1 MPTSQAINR
10 WVRWA
15 GCLVIVLGAAAL
27 GLSPWFGPA
36 VSAQVWLV
44 EPMAYAGAAAVILGL
59 AVVALSYFLP
69 RLLRPEPDSRQL
81 ARQASEAWGNLTLQY
96 FQLFYHD
103 LGRPLSRILGKER
116 ELRSLLL
123 TTESEL
129 YPQVKGLLDEIE
141 NQAPNFRLMMSNVQV
156 LVQMEAPD
164 SPIVL
169 QPVEPA
175 EVVRRIVDRYTIVA
189 DDSHKAI
196 TWWAEPAD
204 FGIVYSD
211 SSAIEHIVT
220 NLVDNSVR
228 YAANQVEISLT
239 KSSNNFYVRVW
250 DDGPGI
256 AAPLPSA
263 HLRPGLDAGNRAP
276 GGTHHLGI
284 GPLHCP
290 HPGHQVQRAA
300 DGGLGDRAGPG
311 PPHRFSAE
319 PAPGRATRRVAG
331 LP

>member
-1 MPTSQAINR
+1 MPNSQVISH

-27 GLSPWFGPA
+27 GLSPVFGPA
-36 VSAQVWLV
+36 VSPQVWLV
-44 EPMAYAGAAAVILGL
+44 EPLAYVGAAVVILGL
-59 AVVALSYFLP
+59 AVVCLSYFLP

-81 ARQASEAWGNLTLQY
+81 ARQTSEAWGNLTLQY

-123 TTESEL
+123 ATESDL
-129 YPQVKGLLDEIE
+129 YPQVKSLLDEIE

-164 SPIVL
+164 SPITL

-189 DDSHKAI
+189 ADSRKAI
-196 TWWAEPAD
+196 TWWADPSD

-239 KSSNNFYVRVW
+239 QSGANFYVRVW

-256 AAPLPSA
+256 AAPYRRHIFDRGWTPEIARREERTTS
-263 HLRPGLDAGNRAP
+263 
-276 GGTHHLGI
+276 
-284 GPLHCP
+284 
-290 HPGHQVQRAA
+290 
-300 DGGLGDRAGPG
+300 GLGLFIARTL
-311 PPHRFSAE
+311 
-319 PAPGRATRRVAG
+319 ATRYGGQLTVDSVTEPDPDHHTVFVLS
-331 LP
+331 LPLAAPPEE